1 MINYY
6 EPTTLTNADI
16 AQCEADIDAD
26 IALNDAEITQNDNEG

>member
-6 EPTTLTNADI
+6 EPCELSDDDI

-26 IALNDAEITQNDNEG
+26 IDAEHEED